1 MFDRQKVEGSV
12 FDRQKVEGSVFD
24 TQKVEGS
31 VFDTQ
36 KVEGSVFDRPVFER
50 RGAMA
55 LALENDAVR
64 WNDAV
69 RSVFETRKAWPRETE
84 TQRLQQHD
92 EFHPL
97 P

>member
-1 MFDRQKVEGSV
+1 MFDTQKVAGSVFDRQRVEGSV
-12 FDRQKVEGSVFD
+12 FDRQRL
-24 TQKVEGS
+24 EGS

-55 LALENDAVR
+55 SALES

-69 RSVFETRKAWPRETE
+69 RSVFERRKAWPRGTE
-84 TQRLQQHD
+84 TQQLQQHD

-97 P
+97 L